1 MPLTMSAFAIAG
13 LGLIGVPGTAG
24 FVSKWYLILGA
35 FDEDWWWLAALI
47 VATSLISIV
56 YIGRVVEA
64 AWFREPRGVVAEA
77 KEAPPEM
84 LAPIW
89 LMVIAIIYFGIDTE
103 LTAGLAGTA
112 AIELLEGLR

>member
-35 FDEDWWWLAALI
+35 FDEGWWWLAALI
-47 VATSLISIV
+47 VASSLISIV
-56 YIGRVVEA
+56 YVGRVIET
-64 AWFREPRGVVAEA
+64 AWFREPGEAVAA
-77 KEAPPEM
+77 TREAPPEM

-89 LMVIAIIYFGIDTE
+89 IMAIATVYFGVDTD